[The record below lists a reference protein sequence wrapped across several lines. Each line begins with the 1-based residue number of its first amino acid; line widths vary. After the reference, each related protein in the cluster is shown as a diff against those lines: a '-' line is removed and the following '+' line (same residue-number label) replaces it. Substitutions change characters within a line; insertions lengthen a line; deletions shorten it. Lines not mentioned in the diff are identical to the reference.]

1 MNKSKF
7 LAELKKSLAGIP
19 EEDIEKSLDFYSEMI
34 DDRLDDGL
42 NEEEAVAA
50 LGSIEDIKTQ
60 ILRDTPLPK
69 IIKERV
75 KPKRT
80 LSGWE
85 IALIILGMPLWLP
98 LLIAAASILF
108 SVYIVIWSLVIV
120 VFSVDL
126 SFAAV
131 ALAGIFGSV
140 VFIVLGHTASG
151 LAVLGAGLVCA
162 GLAVLWF
169 FLCIGSVKGIVF
181 VSKRLILGVKA
192 VFVAKGDK

>member
-1 MNKSKF
+1 MNKSGF
-7 LAELKKSLAGIP
+7 LAELRRVLAGLP
-19 EEDIEKSLDFYSEMI
+19 EKDIEKSIEYYSEMI
-34 DDRLDDGL
+34 DDRLEDGIS
-42 NEEEAVAA
+42 EEEAVTA

-98 LLIAAASILF
+98 LLIAAVSILF

-162 GLAVLWF
+162 GLGVLWF

-181 VSKRLILGVKA
+181 VSKRLILGGKA
-192 VFVAKGDK
+192 IFVAKGDK